1 MVTEMKVLNFGSLNY
16 DYVYLVKHMVQ
27 LGETISSSGMETHF
41 GGKGLNQSIALA
53 KAGADVYHAGM
64 VGEDGE
70 DLIAVCKK
78 YGVHTDYITRRP
90 GKSGHAVI
98 QITPEGENCIILYSG
113 ANGEN
118 TEEKINE
125 VLAGF
130 EEGDLVLLQ
139 NEMNLLDLIVE
150 KAYDRKMKIVLNPS
164 PMNEKILNC
173 DLKKISLFL
182 LNEVE
187 GEQLTGETE
196 AACILNRMREL
207 YPNAEVV
214 LTLGKEG
221 SVYAGPRMNCA
232 CGSFS
237 VEAVDTTAAGDTFTG
252 YYIASVLRGK
262 SIEESLKTASAASG
276 IAVTRKGAV
285 PSIPDAEEV
294 EDFIKKY
301 SR

>member
-1 MVTEMKVLNFGSLNY
+1 MIKMKVLNYGSLNY

-27 LGETISSSGMETHF
+27 LGETISSSGMEIHF

-53 KAGADVYHAGM
+53 RAGADVYHAGM

-70 DLIAVCKK
+70 DLIAVCEK
-78 YGVHTDYITRRP
+78 YGVHTDYITRQA

-113 ANGEN
+113 SNGKN
-118 TEEKINE
+118 TEEKIEE

-130 EEGDLVLLQ
+130 EEGDLLLLQ
-139 NEMNLLDLIVE
+139 NEINLLDLLVK
-150 KAYDRKMKIVLNPS
+150 KAYERKMKIVLNPS
-164 PMNEKILNC
+164 PMNEKILSC
-173 DLKKISLFL
+173 DLKKVSLFL

-196 AACILNRMREL
+196 ADRILSRMREL

-221 SVYAGPRMNCA
+221 SRYAGPGLSCA
-232 CGSFS
+232 CDSFP

-252 YYIASVLRGK
+252 YYIASVLCGK
-262 SIEESLKTASAASG
+262 SIEKSLKTASAASG
-276 IAVTRKGAV
+276 LAVTRKGAV
-285 PSIPDAEEV
+285 PSIPGSEEV
-294 EDFIKKY
+294 EDFLKKY
-301 SR
+301 AR

>member
-1 MVTEMKVLNFGSLNY
+1 MKVLNYGSLNY

-64 VGEDGE
+64 VGEDGD
-70 DLIAVCKK
+70 DLIAVCQKH
-78 YGVHTDYITRRP
+78 GVHTNYITRQTGR
-90 GKSGHAVI
+90 SGHAVI

-113 ANGEN
+113 SNGKN
-118 TEEKINE
+118 TEEKIDE

-130 EEGDLVLLQ
+130 EEGDLLLLQ
-139 NEMNLLDLIVE
+139 NEINLLDLLVE

-164 PMNEKILNC
+164 PMNEKLLKC
-173 DLKKISLFL
+173 DLKKVSLFL

-196 AACILNRMREL
+196 AERILGRMREL
-207 YPNAEVV
+207 YPDAEVV

-221 SVYAGPRMNCA
+221 SIYAGPRRKCV
-232 CGSFS
+232 CESFS

-294 EDFIKKY
+294 EVFLKKY

>member
-1 MVTEMKVLNFGSLNY
+1 MKVLNYGSLNY

-64 VGEDGE
+64 VGEDGD

-78 YGVHTDYITRRP
+78 YGVHTDYITKQTGR
-90 GKSGHAVI
+90 SGHAII

-113 ANGEN
+113 SNGKN

-130 EEGDLVLLQ
+130 EEGDLLLLQ
-139 NEMNLLDLIVE
+139 NEINLLDLLVE

-164 PMNEKILNC
+164 PMNEKLLNC
-173 DLKKISLFL
+173 DLNKISLFL

-187 GEQLTGETE
+187 GEQLTKETE
-196 AACILNRMREL
+196 AERILERMREL

-221 SVYAGPRMNCA
+221 SIYAGPGMNCA
-232 CGSFS
+232 CDSFA

-252 YYIASVLRGK
+252 YFIAGRLHGMPVKEALDMASK
-262 SIEESLKTASAASG
+262 ASAL
-276 IAVTRKGAV
+276 AVSRKGAAL
-285 PSIPDAEEV
+285 SIPTREEV
-294 EDFIKKY
+294 LEFEVK
-301 SR
+301 

>member
-1 MVTEMKVLNFGSLNY
+1 MKVLNYGSLNY

-64 VGEDGE
+64 VGEDGD

-78 YGVHTDYITRRP
+78 YGVHTDYITKQTGR
-90 GKSGHAVI
+90 SGHAII

-113 ANGEN
+113 SNGKN

-130 EEGDLVLLQ
+130 EEGDLLLLQ
-139 NEMNLLDLIVE
+139 NEINLLDLLVE

-164 PMNEKILNC
+164 PMNEKLLNC
-173 DLKKISLFL
+173 DLNKISLFL

-187 GEQLTGETE
+187 GEQLTKETE
-196 AACILNRMREL
+196 AERILERMREL

-221 SVYAGPRMNCA
+221 SIYAGPGMNCA
-232 CGSFS
+232 CDSFA

-252 YYIASVLRGK
+252 YYIA
-262 SIEESLKTASAASG
+262 
-276 IAVTRKGAV
+276 
-285 PSIPDAEEV
+285 
-294 EDFIKKY
+294 
-301 SR
+301 

>member
-1 MVTEMKVLNFGSLNY
+1 MKVLNYGSLNY

-64 VGEDGE
+64 VGEDGD
-70 DLIAVCKK
+70 DLIAVCNQ
-78 YGVHTDYITRRP
+78 YGVHTDYITKQTGR
-90 GKSGHAVI
+90 SGHSII

-113 ANGEN
+113 SNGKN

-130 EEGDLVLLQ
+130 EEGDLLLLQ
-139 NEMNLLDLIVE
+139 NEINLLDLLVE

-164 PMNEKILNC
+164 PMNEKLLNC
-173 DLKKISLFL
+173 DLNKISLFL

-187 GEQLTGETE
+187 GEQLTKETE
-196 AACILNRMREL
+196 AERILERMREL

-221 SVYAGPRMNCA
+221 SIYAGPGMNCA
-232 CGSFS
+232 CDSFA

-262 SIEESLKTASAASG
+262 SIVESLKTASAASG

-301 SR
+301 AR